1 MSKCQKDGHIRYNP
15 GRENIMANALS
26 QKEQIKPLRVRA
38 LVMATNFNL
47 LSQIL
52 NAHTKAIKEE
62 NVENE
67 NLRRIDKEFKTRPG
81 GTLRIEELKLVTTFW
96 RIKRSI
102 CSKYPHPHRPHYFL
116 KEQPSTNG

>member
-1 MSKCQKDGHIRYNP
+1 IRYNP
-15 GRENIMANALS
+15 GRANIMANALS

-67 NLRRIDKEFKTRPG
+67 NHRRIDKEFKTRPG

-102 CSKYPHPHRPHYFL
+102 CSKYPHLFANTIL
-116 KEQPSTNG
+116 KDNTN